1 MATLND
7 LKAMA
12 QRPEL
17 AHKKAQLDEAIRQL
31 EGFASRVQG
40 LTPDQWAQLF
50 QMILQFVQIF
60 IHPTPAPTPGPAQA
74 PKPPPGP
81 AGKK

>member
-7 LKAMA
+7 LKALA
-12 QRPEL
+12 QRPEV

-40 LTPDQWAQLF
+40 LTPDQWDQLF
-50 QMILQFVQIF
+50 QMILQFIQIF
-60 IHPTPAPTPGPAQA
+60 VHPPTPTPPGPSQA

-81 AGKK
+81 AAKK